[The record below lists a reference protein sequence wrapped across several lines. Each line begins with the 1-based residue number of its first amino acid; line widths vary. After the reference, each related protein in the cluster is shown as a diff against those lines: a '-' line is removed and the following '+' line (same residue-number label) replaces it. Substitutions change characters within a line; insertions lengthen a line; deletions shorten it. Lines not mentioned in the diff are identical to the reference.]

1 MGLFGS
7 LGTFR
12 GLAIAGGAAADVI
25 RPAEEKR
32 EARYNDAFD
41 KFVDNNV
48 PRFMEARQKR
58 ISIKNNLKGQLN
70 NIVATYIRPTDLNIS
85 ENSAYELAEKL
96 LFDNGGK
103 IENINTRYKNEMAN
117 SNDKNYTPATF
128 INKYFNNPKDNK
140 DSRTIDQILD
150 SKANELAPDPTID
163 IAGKAESLA
172 GYKDS
177 AFYTMNRDTVKARL
191 IAATGFTEPPVLKS
205 NNLYDNN
212 ILGTT
217 TADKFSMQD
226 YIANEQAIKIQ
237 KNNIY
242 TTNENIKIGQ
252 YGAGK
257 VGTEFKKLAE
267 TALKGKGVALNY
279 DNAGDWKILAGR
291 PKSIHEAYLDSFSG
305 ITKTLFNNKSIETSK
320 AGLVSTAKNALPD
333 LTAIANVTVAEKLTT
348 QMGVRRIIS
357 QLPEVPASDDSAN
370 TESYDTGKVDVFK
383 TKPFRLY
390 QRYRNVNKG
399 NKIISVPYG
408 DKFMFTAT
416 IKLENSNRYIIDVN
430 SKHVFK

>member
-58 ISIKNNLKGQLN
+58 IAIKNNLKGQLN
-70 NIVATYIRPTDLNIS
+70 SIVATYIRPTDLNIS

-117 SNDKNYTPATF
+117 SNDKDYSPAMF

-140 DSRTIDQILD
+140 DSRSIDQILEY
-150 SKANELAPDPTID
+150 KANQLAPDPTID

-177 AFYTMNRDTVKARL
+177 AFYTMDRDTVKARL
-191 IAATGFTEPPVLKS
+191 IAATGFTEPNAITTNAYDNVKISPESFDKKEAMLRENQELTLESNKNQIENFNVQKAIGSLPAGKLTS
-205 NNLYDNN
+205 MFNNNLRTSFTSSGIKHVWN
-212 ILGTT
+212 GVTG
-217 TADKFSMQD
+217 KFEGVQ
-226 YIANEQAIKIQ
+226 APAIKQ
-237 KNNIY
+237 
-242 TTNENIKIGQ
+242 
-252 YGAGK
+252 
-257 VGTEFKKLAE
+257 LAS
-267 TALKGKGVALNY
+267 V
-279 DNAGDWKILAGR
+279 R
-291 PKSIHEAYLDSFSG
+291 EAFQ
-305 ITKTLFNNKSIETSK
+305 
-320 AGLVSTAKNALPD
+320 STAKLVFESKDFDVNKPEDSKTYVLPELNALANGIIPERPPIVEGSDLIVDTYVDTDGTIKEVTGSQKMD
-333 LTAIANVTVAEKLTT
+333 LTGQKYTIDSSKL
-348 QMGVRRIIS
+348 QIG
-357 QLPEVPASDDSAN
+357 
-370 TESYDTGKVDVFK
+370 
-383 TKPFRLY
+383 RLY
-390 QRYRNVNKG
+390 VDKSGKKYMFTRMK
-399 NKIISVPYG
+399 SVPTTSG
-408 DKFMFTAT
+408 
-416 IKLENSNRYIIDVN
+416 NSRQAVDPKSVYYFD
-430 SKHVFK
+430 

>member
-12 GLAIAGGAAADVI
+12 GLAITGGAAADVI

-140 DSRTIDQILD
+140 DSRTIDQILE
-150 SKANELAPDPTID
+150 SKANQLAPDPTID

-177 AFYTMNRDTVKARL
+177 AFYTMDRGTVKDRL
-191 IAATGFTEPPVLKS
+191 IAATGFTEPNAITTNAYDNVKISPESFDTKEAMLRENQELTLESNKNQIENYNVQKAIGSFPVGKLTS
-205 NNLYDNN
+205 IFNNNLRVSFDSNGIKHVWNGVTKKFEGVQAPAVKQLASVREAFQSTSKFVFESKDFNVDNP
-212 ILGTT
+212 
-217 TADKFSMQD
+217 
-226 YIANEQAIKIQ
+226 
-237 KNNIY
+237 
-242 TTNENIKIGQ
+242 
-252 YGAGK
+252 
-257 VGTEFKKLAE
+257 KKSKTYVLP
-267 TALKGKGVALNY
+267 ALNALANGIIPERPPIVEGSDQIQVY
-279 DNAGDWKILAGR
+279 ITEDNGEQKPVVGQTKMD
-291 PKSIHEAYLDSFSG
+291 PSG
-305 ITKTLFNNKSIETSK
+305 QK
-320 AGLVSTAKNALPD
+320 
-333 LTAIANVTVAEKLTT
+333 
-348 QMGVRRIIS
+348 
-357 QLPEVPASDDSAN
+357 
-370 TESYDTGKVDVFK
+370 YKVDVNK
-383 TKPFRLY
+383 LQIGRLY
-390 QRYRNVNKG
+390 VDKSG
-399 NKIISVPYG
+399 K
-408 DKFMFTAT
+408 KFMFTRMKTVSTTSGKSRQAVDP
-416 IKLENSNRYIIDVN
+416 ISVYYFD
-430 SKHVFK
+430 

>member
-177 AFYTMNRDTVKARL
+177 AFYTMNRDTVKDRL
-191 IAATGFTEPPVLKS
+191 IAATGFTEPNAITTNAYDNVKISPESFDEKEALVRKNQKLIIKS
-205 NNLYDNN
+205 NENAIENFNVQKAIGSFPVGKLTSIFNNNLRVSFDSNGIKHVWNGVTKKFEGVQAPAVKQLASVREAFQSTSKFVFESKDFNVDNP
-212 ILGTT
+212 
-217 TADKFSMQD
+217 
-226 YIANEQAIKIQ
+226 
-237 KNNIY
+237 
-242 TTNENIKIGQ
+242 
-252 YGAGK
+252 
-257 VGTEFKKLAE
+257 KKSKTYVLP
-267 TALKGKGVALNY
+267 ALNALANGIIPERPPIVEGSDQIQVY
-279 DNAGDWKILAGR
+279 ITEDNGEQKPVVGQTKMD
-291 PKSIHEAYLDSFSG
+291 PSG
-305 ITKTLFNNKSIETSK
+305 QK
-320 AGLVSTAKNALPD
+320 
-333 LTAIANVTVAEKLTT
+333 
-348 QMGVRRIIS
+348 
-357 QLPEVPASDDSAN
+357 
-370 TESYDTGKVDVFK
+370 YKVDVNK
-383 TKPFRLY
+383 LQIGRLY
-390 QRYRNVNKG
+390 VDKSG
-399 NKIISVPYG
+399 K
-408 DKFMFTAT
+408 KFMFTRMKTVSTTSGKSRQAVDP
-416 IKLENSNRYIIDVN
+416 ISVYYFD
-430 SKHVFK
+430 

>member
-140 DSRTIDQILD
+140 DSRTIDQILE
-150 SKANELAPDPTID
+150 SKANQLAPDPTID

-177 AFYTMNRDTVKARL
+177 AFYTMDRGTVKDRL
-191 IAATGFTEPPVLKS
+191 IAATGFTEPNAITTNAYDNVKISPESFDTKEAMLRENQELTLESNKNQIENYNVQKAIGSFPVGKLTS
-205 NNLYDNN
+205 IFNNNLRVSFDSNGIKHVWNGVTKKFEGVQAPAVKQLASVREAFQSTSKFVFESKDFNVDNP
-212 ILGTT
+212 
-217 TADKFSMQD
+217 
-226 YIANEQAIKIQ
+226 
-237 KNNIY
+237 
-242 TTNENIKIGQ
+242 
-252 YGAGK
+252 
-257 VGTEFKKLAE
+257 KKSKTYVLP
-267 TALKGKGVALNY
+267 ALNALANGIIPERPPIVEGSDQIQVY
-279 DNAGDWKILAGR
+279 ITEDNGEQKPVVGQTKMD
-291 PKSIHEAYLDSFSG
+291 PSG
-305 ITKTLFNNKSIETSK
+305 QK
-320 AGLVSTAKNALPD
+320 
-333 LTAIANVTVAEKLTT
+333 
-348 QMGVRRIIS
+348 
-357 QLPEVPASDDSAN
+357 
-370 TESYDTGKVDVFK
+370 YKVDVNK
-383 TKPFRLY
+383 LQIGRLY
-390 QRYRNVNKG
+390 VDKSG
-399 NKIISVPYG
+399 K
-408 DKFMFTAT
+408 KFMFTRMKTVSTTSGKSRQAVDP
-416 IKLENSNRYIIDVN
+416 ISVYYFD
-430 SKHVFK
+430 